1 MNRVTCTY
9 EIHERHFCPS
19 ERCKNCLS
27 YCSIF
32 SPACLDTIPNIEE
45 HENRSETVTY
55 VTAQPTVI
63 QENIQMSE
71 HKKGKHSGHEIESI
85 LGSIE

>member
-1 MNRVTCTY
+1 M
-9 EIHERHFCPS
+9 
-19 ERCKNCLS
+19 CKSNVENS
-27 YCSIF
+27 Y
-32 SPACLDTIPNIEE
+32 D
-45 HENRSETVTY
+45 TY

-71 HKKGKHSGHEIESI
+71 HKEGKHSGHEIESI

>member
-9 EIHERHFCPS
+9 EIHERHFSLS
-19 ERCKNCLS
+19 EQCKKCLS

-45 HENRSETVTY
+45 HENRSETATY

-63 QENIQMSE
+63 QETFRCQKTSKVCIRDMKLSQY
-71 HKKGKHSGHEIESI
+71 
-85 LGSIE
+85 